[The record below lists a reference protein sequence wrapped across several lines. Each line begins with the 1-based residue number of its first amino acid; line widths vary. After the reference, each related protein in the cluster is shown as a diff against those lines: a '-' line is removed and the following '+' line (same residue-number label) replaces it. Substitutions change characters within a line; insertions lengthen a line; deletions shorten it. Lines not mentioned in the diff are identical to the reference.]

1 LGHFQDVVGKYPVLG
16 ACKSLSSEDTE
27 RLKTAVQAN
36 GRKWTLVAKQV
47 GSTPMRCQS
56 RYEKLVQKG
65 AVENP
70 PVKRPQRTQEFWT
83 PEEKQAFDKYIDQ
96 ADKIDYEVLTQCVK
110 TKTKHQCESRLH
122 WLVQKNAL
130 PENILLK
137 RPRSCKRKK
146 VQ

>member
-1 LGHFQDVVGKYPVLG
+1 VCVYTPVFFKKNSITNELSLGHFQDVVGKYPVLG

-96 ADKIDYEVLTQCVK
+96 ADKIDYEVGSYTMCQD
-110 TKTKHQCESRLH
+110 
-122 WLVQKNAL
+122 KNQA
-130 PENILLK
+130 
-137 RPRSCKRKK
+137 S
-146 VQ
+146 V